1 MSDYKSDFLR
11 VLSERGFIH
20 QISDVAGLDAAR
32 GEAGASS
39 PISATTARRP
49 RCMSGT

>member
-11 VLSERGFIH
+11 VLSERGYIH

-32 GEAGASS
+32 RGAEASS
-39 PISATTARRP
+39 PTSATTAPRP
-49 RCMSGT
+49 RCTSGT